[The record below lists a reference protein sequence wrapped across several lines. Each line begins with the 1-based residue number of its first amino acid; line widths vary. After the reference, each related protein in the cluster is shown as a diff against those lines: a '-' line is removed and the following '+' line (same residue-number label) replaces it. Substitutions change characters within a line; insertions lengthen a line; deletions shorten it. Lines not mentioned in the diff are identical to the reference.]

1 MKRWQIS
8 WSLNRA
14 SLYFQPSVQATFG
27 HTEGAAGIT
36 GMLLA
41 LKAVQQAASAPVV
54 NLCNVN
60 PYVVAALADWRAHSG
75 SAALVPRQMAPGVLV
90 QVHIQRLPPCSSC

>member
-1 MKRWQIS
+1 MVDEQLPQEGLFKFPS
-8 WSLNRA
+8 
-14 SLYFQPSVQATFG
+14 SVQATFG
-27 HTEGAAGIT
+27 HTEGTAGIT

-75 SAALVPRQMAPGVLV
+75 SAAVVPRQMAPGILV
-90 QVHIQRLPPCSSC
+90 QVRSLPSPPL

>member
-1 MKRWQIS
+1 
-8 WSLNRA
+8 
-14 SLYFQPSVQATFG
+14 
-27 HTEGAAGIT
+27 
-36 GMLLA
+36 MLLA

-75 SAALVPRQMAPGVLV
+75 SAAAVPRQLAPGILV
-90 QVHIQRLPPCSSC
+90 QVQS